1 MTVAM
6 PLPPD
11 LGTRTQTGGTPEFAA
26 AALEQFLRLHLPD
39 SASGFALERISGGQS
54 NPTFFATLGA
64 RRLVVRKKPAGDV
77 LPSAHAVDR
86 EYRAITALAA
96 TDVPVPRALLFCG
109 DTSVIGTPFY
119 IMERLEGRVFH
130 DAALPG
136 VSPAERTAMYFAMA
150 ETLAK
155 LHDVDPGAIGLGDFG
170 RAGNYFERQVR
181 RWSSQYQLARWRE
194 LPDLDRVAGWLPEHL
209 PPEEPARICH
219 GDFRIG
225 NLMFHPSEPHVIGVL
240 DWELSTLG
248 QPLADVAFSALGWVT
263 SPEEYGGLRGLDHA
277 ALGIPPREAYLA
289 RYFAARKTAAPHKV
303 EPFHTI
309 FALYRFAVIFEGI
322 AARARAGS
330 AAADNAAAVGELAPV
345 FARRAVETIEA
356 AAVAA

>member
-1 MTVAM
+1 MSVPDDPAFDLARLETYLRGAVDGFSGTFAIEK
-6 PLPPD
+6 LP
-11 LGTRTQTGGTPEFAA
+11 
-26 AALEQFLRLHLPD
+26 
-39 SASGFALERISGGQS
+39 GGQS
-54 NPTFFATLGA
+54 NPTFVISLDG
-64 RRLVVRKKPAGDV
+64 RKRYVLRKKPAGDV

-194 LPDLDRVAGWLPEHL
+194 LPDLDCPS
-209 PPEEPARICH
+209 IC
-219 GDFRIG
+219 RRRSPRASVTAI
-225 NLMFHPSEPHVIGVL
+225 
-240 DWELSTLG
+240 
-248 QPLADVAFSALGWVT
+248 SA
-263 SPEEYGGLRGLDHA
+263 
-277 ALGIPPREAYLA
+277 
-289 RYFAARKTAAPHKV
+289 
-303 EPFHTI
+303 
-309 FALYRFAVIFEGI
+309 
-322 AARARAGS
+322 S
-330 AAADNAAAVGELAPV
+330 A
-345 FARRAVETIEA
+345 I
-356 AAVAA
+356 